1 LDIATLTGSSV
12 GTLGYECALFTNN
25 EALLKKLQDAGDS
38 VGSLWQLPLWDV
50 YKQDIESDIA
60 DVKIIAVSQ
69 LPGPLAQ
76 LNF

>member
-1 LDIATLTGSSV
+1 
-12 GTLGYECALFTNN
+12 LGYECGALFTNN
-25 EALLKKLQDAGDS
+25 EAPLKLQDAGDS
-38 VGSLWQLPLWDV
+38 VGAPIQLPLWDV
-50 YKQDIESDIA
+50 YKQDIEAIS